1 MKAMILAAG
10 RGERLRPLTDH
21 TPKPLLMAGG
31 KPLVQHLV
39 EALAANGFGDIVVN
53 LAWRGRQ
60 IREFLSDG
68 AHFGVRIAY
77 SEEGDEALE
86 TGGGIRKALPLL
98 GNGPFLVVN
107 GDIATDYPF
116 RNLRREPAGMLHL
129 VLVPNP
135 PQHPQGDF
143 ALQGRALF
151 PAGDACYTF
160 GGIGVYRP
168 ELFVPLAEGR
178 FPLRPLL
185 QEAMQKGA
193 ATGELYR
200 GFWMDIGT
208 GERLRTFDEYLG
220 RMSHLPSRS
229 GDAL

>member
-31 KPLVQHLV
+31 KPLIQHTL
-39 EALAANGFGDIVVN
+39 EALAANGFHDIVAN
-53 LAWRGRQ
+53 LAWQGAQ
-60 IREFLSDG
+60 IREFLGDG
-68 AHFGVRIAY
+68 ARFGVRIEY
-77 SEEGDEALE
+77 SDEGEEALE

-98 GNGPFLVVN
+98 GPGPFLAVN

-116 RNLRREPAGMLHL
+116 GNLRREPEGMLHL

-143 ALQGRALF
+143 ALEGRTLF
-151 PAGDACYTF
+151 PAGQACYTF

-168 ELFVPLAEGR
+168 DLFVPLAEGR
-178 FPLRPLL
+178 FPLAPLL
-185 QEAMQKGA
+185 RETMQKGA

-208 GERLRTFDEYLG
+208 RERLRTFDDYLNQTHYSPAHPG
-220 RMSHLPSRS
+220 ETS
-229 GDAL
+229 